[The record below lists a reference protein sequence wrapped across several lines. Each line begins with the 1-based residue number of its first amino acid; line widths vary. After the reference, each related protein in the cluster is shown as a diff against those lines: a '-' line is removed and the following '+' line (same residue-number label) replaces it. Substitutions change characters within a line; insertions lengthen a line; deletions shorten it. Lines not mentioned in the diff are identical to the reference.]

1 MCECRGGTHFNEWDL
16 VRAGRCRTAEPER
29 AIQEAQTP
37 DEPEHTGLAAIVY
50 TTGADF
56 KAFPRRKSTWVILA
70 IGGAAAAAAHPLD
83 NSAKSTSA
91 GLPP

>member
-1 MCECRGGTHFNEWDL
+1 MLRRGVVCASAVAALMSTNAPLYAQDA
-16 VRAGRCRTAEPER
+16 AGRLNLNVP
-29 AIQEAQTP
+29 IQEAQKPAEP
-37 DEPEHTGLAAIVY
+37 D
-50 TTGADF
+50 